1 MILRTH
7 VFASD
12 IHVYHYIIE
21 ILMSSTLFPIFRN
34 MCGNSFD
41 LIVLSATFSN
51 ISAISWRPVVVVEE
65 ARVPGENHRP

>member
-34 MCGNSFD
+34 ICVVIH
-41 LIVLSATFSN
+41 LI
-51 ISAISWRPVVVVEE
+51 
-65 ARVPGENHRP
+65 